1 MEFNGKKILL
11 NMVYYTVCA
20 LLLATGVTFMIFL
33 ALSDTRTILKV
44 GYFILTTLFVLLMLF
59 DIICTNL
66 THMKF
71 VSGLVLYVLT
81 IVTIVMAFIVY
92 GTWSTRGMIAVD
104 LVNMFSTLTSMSF
117 ILAILNIIIF
127 CVGQKI
133 VEYRTTK

>member
-33 ALSDTRTILKV
+33 AVSDTRTILKV

-71 VSGLVLYVLT
+71 VSRLVLYVLT

-92 GTWSTRGMIAVD
+92 GTWSTRGLIAVN
-104 LVNMFSTLTSMSF
+104 LVNMFSTLLGMSF
-117 ILAILNIIIF
+117 ILAVLDIIIF
-127 CVGQKI
+127 CVWQKI
-133 VEYRTTK
+133 VEYKTTK

>member
-1 MEFNGKKILL
+1 MEFSGKRILL

-20 LLLATGVTFMIFL
+20 ILIATGVTFMIFL
-33 ALSDTRTILKV
+33 AMSDARTIVKI

-66 THMKF
+66 AHMKF
-71 VSGLVLYVLT
+71 VAGIVLYVLT
-81 IVTIVMAFIVY
+81 LVTIVMAFVMY
-92 GTWSTRGMIAVD
+92 GAWSTRGMIAID
-104 LVNMFSTLTSMSF
+104 LVNIFSTLMGMSL
-117 ILAILNIIIF
+117 ILAILNIVVF

>member
-20 LLLATGVTFMIFL
+20 LLLACGVTFMIFL
-33 ALSDTRTILKV
+33 AMSDTRTLIKV

-71 VSGLVLYVLT
+71 ISGLVLYVLT